1 MLFRQQMQTCQQHLQ
16 QQVYLVLEDPS
27 KGWQTHP
34 LSEKWIHILMTWKKD
49 LELLHIGRQVILTWN
64 TNTIQTIHLQ
74 ENHLHYPTIF
84 ALVMDILPIQGSSV
98 PCKRVF
104 SSAKETMT
112 DRCSHIQPELMEGL
126 QLLKYL
132 VKHGHS
138 LSFTAGCSW
147 REEEE
152 ELKRLMV
159 IDGDAPENL
168 KAFHESLVCT
178 KDKTTVM

>member
-1 MLFRQQMQTCQQHLQ
+1 M
-16 QQVYLVLEDPS
+16 
-27 KGWQTHP
+27 
-34 LSEKWIHILMTWKKD
+34 
-49 LELLHIGRQVILTWN
+49 
-64 TNTIQTIHLQ
+64 
-74 ENHLHYPTIF
+74 
-84 ALVMDILPIQGSSV
+84 

-112 DRCSHIQPELMEGL
+112 DHCSHIQPELMEGL
-126 QLLKYL
+126 QLLKYSG
-132 VKHGHS
+132 KHGHS

-159 IDGDAPENL
+159 IDGDAPGNL